1 MMIFYLPQDE
11 WGNYKILSIGK

>member
-1 MMIFYLPQDE
+1 MMTFYFVQDE